1 MKRPG
6 LKSWTVIG
14 IGVLVT
20 GFALSQS
27 SNLGGPAYLAGV
39 VQLIAGSGV
48 SLSPTNGQGTV
59 TVSATGSGGSV
70 TSVGLADGSTAPF
83 YTITNSPVTG
93 AGTLTFT
100 LVTQAANCVLA
111 GPTTG
116 AAAQPTCRAL
126 VAGDLPSIPTTLFTG
141 ALQAA
146 QFPALTGDC
155 TTIAAALA
163 TTCTKTNG
171 TSFGTAATVN
181 TGTSGATIPLL
192 NGANTWSGVQT
203 VTNGDLSLLG
213 TSTGHTLLES
223 GLTSTTNNTLTLPI
237 TATDTLAALGTAET
251 WTAAQKFTSA
261 DLLLLGSSTG
271 YTTLNSGLAST
282 GNNTLTL
289 PTTATD
295 TLAALGTV
303 QTFSAA
309 QTMSAGLT
317 LTNAANSYT
326 QTSTGLSLTSGTTGF
341 GRDIAGT
348 VNDASAVDGIID
360 FANITC
366 TTCTATSYLV
376 DWQVGSSSVFKVGTG
391 GSLTLTGLLQATN
404 VVVTG
409 TAVPSAG
416 IYKPATNQLG
426 FASNGLAAGLVDA
439 NQHWRVG
446 ANTPTITSG
455 NCGATTNGTLASGS
469 TDQSGEVVIGSA
481 TTSTCTVTFGLAY
494 TTAPR
499 AVILQAANAGAATAV
514 SGEYISSIGTSTFV
528 ITGTLASTSWYYW
541 VQ

>member
-1 MKRPG
+1 MA
-6 LKSWTVIG
+6 V
-14 IGVLVT
+14 
-20 GFALSQS
+20 
-27 SNLGGPAYLAGV
+27 GG
-39 VQLIAGSGV
+39 
-48 SLSPTNGQGTV
+48 
-59 TVSATGSGGSV
+59 
-70 TSVGLADGSTAPF
+70 
-83 YTITNSPVTG
+83 TG
-93 AGTLTFT
+93 ATADKGPGTINASLY
-100 LVTQAANCVLA
+100 Q
-111 GPTTG
+111 TG
-116 AAAQPTCRAL
+116 T
-126 VAGDLPSIPTTLFTG
+126 
-141 ALQAA
+141 
-146 QFPALTGDC
+146 ALTS
-155 TTIAAALA
+155 AA
-163 TTCTKTNG
+163 TT
-171 TSFGTAATVN
+171 AI
-181 TGTSGATIPLL
+181 GTSGATIPLL

-223 GLTSTTNNTLTLPI
+223 GLTSTT
-237 TATDTLAALGTAET
+237 
-251 WTAAQKFTSA
+251 
-261 DLLLLGSSTG
+261 
-271 YTTLNSGLAST
+271 
-282 GNNTLTL
+282 NNTLTL

-391 GSLTLTGLLQATN
+391 GSLTLAGFLQAPY

-409 TAVPSAG
+409 ATVPANG
-416 IYKPATNQLG
+416 IYRPAANQLG
-426 FASNGLAAGLVDA
+426 FASNSLAAGLVDA

-514 SGEYISSIGTSTFV
+514 SGEYISSIGTTTFV